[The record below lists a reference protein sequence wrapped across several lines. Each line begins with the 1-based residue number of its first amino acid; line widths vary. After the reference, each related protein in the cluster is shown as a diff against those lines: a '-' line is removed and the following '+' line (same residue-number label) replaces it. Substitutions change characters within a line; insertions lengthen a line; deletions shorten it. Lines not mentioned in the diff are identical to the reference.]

1 MTQAYTVT
9 ELNGRISDR
18 LSADPRLHDMWARG
32 ELSNVVNHRSGHR
45 YFTLKDKDSQIS
57 CVLFRGDGCRLKFQ
71 LKDGLNVLV
80 YGDVEVYGPRGQVQV
95 VARGIKLDSGRGF
108 RMLEFEA
115 LKKKLSAEG
124 LLDEERKRPLP
135 RCPSRIGVVTSP
147 DGAALRDVLKILE
160 SFPAKVI
167 LSPAQVQGDGSEES
181 IAFAIRALQGRADL
195 VIVCRGGGS
204 VEDLWSFNAEIIARA
219 ISECDAPVISAVGH
233 ETDVTI
239 ADFVADVRA
248 PTPTAAAQMAVPSIS
263 ELQGRLK
270 EAEARMTNMLWS
282 RFEREEDRLYYL
294 SRALSAKKAYALVTE
309 DRQRLDYLEE
319 RLIKAEV
326 DRALYLGN
334 RLTLAEGRLKAV
346 SPLAVLSR
354 GYAIAVSS
362 NGRLIIK
369 AEDAGSGD
377 ELELLFSDGRVRCR
391 VLERVEDEGD
401 LAEGTGG
408 GSKGGEEN
416 R

>member
-1 MTQAYTVT
+1 MTQVYTVT
-9 ELNGRISDR
+9 ELNGRIRDR
-18 LSADPRLHDMWARG
+18 LITDPRLHDLWARG

-95 VARGIKLDSGRGF
+95 VARGIKLDSGLGF
-108 RMLEFEA
+108 RKLEFEA
-115 LKKKLSAEG
+115 LKKKLFVEG

-135 RCPSRIGVVTSP
+135 RYPSRIGIVTSS
-147 DGAALRDVLKILE
+147 DGAALRDVLKILG
-160 SFPAKVI
+160 SFPAKII
-167 LSPAQVQGDGSEES
+167 LSPAKVQGDGSEKS
-181 IAFAIRALQGRADL
+181 IAFAIRALQGRTDL

-204 VEDLWSFNAEIIARA
+204 VEDLWPFNAEIVARA
-219 ISECDAPVISAVGH
+219 IAECDSPVISAVGH

-248 PTPTAAAQMAVPSIS
+248 PTPTAAAQMAISSIS
-263 ELQGRLK
+263 DLQGRLK
-270 EAEARMTNMLWS
+270 EAETRMTNALWS
-282 RFEREEDRLYYL
+282 SLKREEDRLYYL
-294 SRALSAKKAYALVTE
+294 SRGLSAKKAYALVTE
-309 DRQRLDYLEE
+309 THQRLDYLGE
-319 RLIKAEV
+319 RLIKAEI
-326 DRALYLGN
+326 DRALHLKN
-334 RLTLAEGRLKAV
+334 RLTLAEGRLRAV

-362 NGRLIIK
+362 DGRLILK
-369 AEDAGSGD
+369 AGDSGAGD

-391 VLERVEDEGD
+391 VLERVED
-401 LAEGTGG
+401 GG
-408 GSKGGEEN
+408 GLVGGKDGGNKGGEEN